1 MLPFAIIGLL
11 ACLGA
16 FVAVNSWRRDQ
27 PTSPGLLSSLMT
39 LAVGLAVAGAI
50 FALREP
56 YGLLLALPSWS
67 GAFTAWQRY
76 SRLVAA
82 DKQKKSIKPTDSMDR
97 HEALAVLGLSAT
109 ADQESIKAA
118 HKRIIGQIHPDQGGS
133 DYLAAKANQARDIL
147 LNQN

>member
-1 MLPFAIIGLL
+1 MIPFAIIGLL

-16 FVAVNSWRRDQ
+16 FVAVNLWRRDQ
-27 PTSPGLLSSLMT
+27 PTTPGLLSSLMT
-39 LAVGLAVAGAI
+39 LAAALAVAGAV

-76 SRLVAA
+76 SRLTRIE
-82 DKQKKSIKPTDSMDR
+82 KLNNRTKSTYNMDEQ
-97 HEALAVLGLSAT
+97 EALAVLGLDKGANP
-109 ADQESIKAA
+109 DSIKAA

-133 DYLAAKANQARDIL
+133 DYLAAKANQARDVL
-147 LNQN
+147 LG